1 MASKNAKTTVEVLLV
16 GAEIGGIKLQPHL
29 VKTSRL
35 ITVDMI
41 CPRASI
47 AKKTAAKEVAF
58 RKAKADLKGEG
69 WTRRI
74 MFREDVEGHFGLA
87 VQLSEVL
94 DDEWFEKFLRA
105 TAKIALKEFRDLA
118 KTYTVGISDI
128 ASAPIDALA
137 QLEGTYPGPK
147 AVAQGVLDVTEDM
160 LPESGKSVMVEVPL
174 HRPKIAKTKTVGIV
188 KLEIRA

>member
-1 MASKNAKTTVEVLLV
+1 MATKSQKVTVEVLIT

-29 VKTSRL
+29 VKTARL
-35 ITVDMI
+35 VTVDMI

-47 AKKTAAKEVAF
+47 AKKTAAKEVKF
-58 RKAKADLKGEG
+58 QKAKADLKGQG
-69 WTRRI
+69 WTERV
-74 MFREDVEGHFGLA
+74 MFREDVDGHFGFA

-147 AVAQGVLDVTEDM
+147 TVAQGVLDVTEDM
-160 LPESGKSVMVEVPL
+160 LPEAGKSVTVEVPL
-174 HRPKIAKTKTVGIV
+174 HRPKFAKTVGRV
-188 KLEIRA
+188 KLELRA

>member
-1 MASKNAKTTVEVLLV
+1 MATKNQKVQIEVLFA

-29 VKTSRL
+29 VKTTRL
-35 ITVDMI
+35 VTVDMV
-41 CPRASI
+41 CPRSSI
-47 AKKTAAKEVAF
+47 AKKTAAKEVKF
-58 RKAKADLKGEG
+58 QKAKADLKGQG
-69 WTRRI
+69 WTERV
-74 MFREDVEGHFGLA
+74 MFREEVDGHFGFA

-105 TAKIALKEFRDLA
+105 TVKIALKEFRDLA

-147 AVAQGVLDVTEDM
+147 TVAQGVLDVTDDM
-160 LPESGKSVMVEVPL
+160 MPEVGQRVFVEVPL
-174 HRPKIAKTKTVGIV
+174 HRPKFAKTVGHV
-188 KLEIRA
+188 RLEVRA

>member
-1 MASKNAKTTVEVLLV
+1 MANRNQKVTVEVLIA

-29 VKTSRL
+29 VKTTRL
-35 ITVDMI
+35 VTVDMI
-41 CPRASI
+41 CPRTAI
-47 AKKTAAKEVAF
+47 AKKTAAKEMKF
-58 RKAKADLKGEG
+58 QKAKADLKGQG
-69 WTRRI
+69 WTERV
-74 MFREDVEGHFGLA
+74 MFREDVDGHFGFA

-105 TAKIALKEFRDLA
+105 TVKIALKEFRDLA

-147 AVAQGVLDVTEDM
+147 TVAQGVLDVTEEM
-160 LPESGKSVMVEVPL
+160 LPEPGKAVTVEVPL
-174 HRPKIAKTKTVGIV
+174 HRPKFAKTIGCV

>member
-1 MASKNAKTTVEVLLV
+1 MSAQKSSKSTVEVLLA

-29 VKTSRL
+29 VKTTRL
-35 ITVDMI
+35 VTVDLV
-41 CPRASI
+41 CPRAAI
-47 AKKTAAKEVAF
+47 AKKSAAKEVKF
-58 RKAKADLKGEG
+58 QKAKADLKGQG
-69 WTRRI
+69 WTERV
-74 MFREDVEGHFGLA
+74 MHREDVDGHFGLA

-147 AVAQGVLDVTEDM
+147 TVAQGVLDVTEAM
-160 LPESGKSVMVEVPL
+160 LPEAGKAVTVEVPL
-174 HRPKIAKTKTVGIV
+174 HRPKFAKVIGSV
-188 KLEIRA
+188 KLELRT

>member
-1 MASKNAKTTVEVLLV
+1 MSAQKSSKSTVEVLLA
-16 GAEIGGIKLQPHL
+16 GAELGGIKLQPHL
-29 VKTSRL
+29 VKTTRL
-35 ITVDMI
+35 VTVDMI

-47 AKKTAAKEVAF
+47 AKKTAAKEVKF
-58 RKAKADLKGEG
+58 QKAKADLKGQG
-69 WTRRI
+69 WTERV
-74 MFREDVEGHFGLA
+74 MHREDVDGHFGLA

-118 KTYTVGISDI
+118 KSYTVGISDI

-147 AVAQGVLDVTEDM
+147 TVAQGVLDVTEDM
-160 LPESGKSVMVEVPL
+160 LLEAGTAVTVEVPL
-174 HRPKIAKTKTVGIV
+174 HRPKFTKTIGHV
-188 KLEIRA
+188 KLELRA

>member
-1 MASKNAKTTVEVLLV
+1 MANKNQKITVEVLIA

-29 VKTSRL
+29 VKTTRL
-35 ITVDMI
+35 VTVDMI
-41 CPRASI
+41 CPRSAI
-47 AKKTAAKEVAF
+47 AKKTAAKEVKF
-58 RKAKADLKGEG
+58 QKAKADLKGQG
-69 WTRRI
+69 WTERV
-74 MFREDVEGHFGLA
+74 MFREDVDGHFGFA

-105 TAKIALKEFRDLA
+105 TVKIALKEFRDLA

-147 AVAQGVLDVTEDM
+147 TVAQGVLDVTEEM
-160 LPESGKSVMVEVPL
+160 LPEPGKTVTVEVPL
-174 HRPKIAKTKTVGIV
+174 HRPRFAKTVGHV
-188 KLEIRA
+188 KLELRA

>member
-1 MASKNAKTTVEVLLV
+1 MKKVQIEVLLA

-29 VKTSRL
+29 VKTTRL
-35 ITVDMI
+35 LTVDMI

-47 AKKTAAKEVAF
+47 AKKTAAKEVKF
-58 RKAKADLKGEG
+58 QKAKADLKGQG
-69 WTRRI
+69 WTERV
-74 MFREDVEGHFGLA
+74 MFREDVDGHFGLA

-118 KTYTVGISDI
+118 KSYTVGISDI

-147 AVAQGVLDVTEDM
+147 TVAQGVLDVTEDM
-160 LPESGKSVMVEVPL
+160 LPGAGKSVTVEVPL
-174 HRPKIAKTKTVGIV
+174 HRPKFAKTIGHV
-188 KLEIRA
+188 KLELRA

>member
-1 MASKNAKTTVEVLLV
+1 MKKVQIEVLLAGV
-16 GAEIGGIKLQPHL
+16 EIGGIKLRPHL
-29 VKTSRL
+29 VKTTRL
-35 ITVDMI
+35 VTVDMV

-47 AKKTAAKEVAF
+47 ARKTAAKEVKF
-58 RKAKADLKGEG
+58 QKAKADLKGQG
-69 WTRRI
+69 WTERV
-74 MFREDVEGHFGLA
+74 MFREDVDGHFGFA

-137 QLEGTYPGPK
+137 QLEGTYPGPRT
-147 AVAQGVLDVTEDM
+147 VAQGVLDVTEEM
-160 LPESGKSVMVEVPL
+160 LPEVGKSVMVEVPL
-174 HRPKIAKTKTVGIV
+174 HRPKLAKTVGRV
-188 KLEIRA
+188 KLELRA

>member
-1 MASKNAKTTVEVLLV
+1 MATKNQKVAIEVLIT

-29 VKTSRL
+29 LKTTRL

-47 AKKTAAKEVAF
+47 AKKTAAKEVKF
-58 RKAKADLKGEG
+58 QKAKADLKGQG
-69 WTRRI
+69 WTERV
-74 MFREDVEGHFGLA
+74 MFREDVDGHFGLA

-137 QLEGTYPGPK
+137 QMEGTYPGPRT
-147 AVAQGVLDVTEDM
+147 VAQGVLDVTEAM
-160 LPESGKSVMVEVPL
+160 LPEPGKAVTVEVPL
-174 HRPKIAKTKTVGIV
+174 HRPKFAKTVGRV
-188 KLEIRA
+188 KLELRA

>member
-1 MASKNAKTTVEVLLV
+1 MANKNQKVTVEVLIA

-29 VKTSRL
+29 VKTTRL
-35 ITVDMI
+35 VTVDMI
-41 CPRASI
+41 CPRSSI
-47 AKKTAAKEVAF
+47 AKKTAAKEVKF
-58 RKAKADLKGEG
+58 QKAKADLKGQG
-69 WTRRI
+69 WTERV
-74 MFREDVEGHFGLA
+74 MFREDVDGHFGFA

-105 TAKIALKEFRDLA
+105 TVKIALKEFRDLA

-147 AVAQGVLDVTEDM
+147 TVAQGVLDVTEEM
-160 LPESGKSVMVEVPL
+160 LPELGKTVTVEVPL
-174 HRPKIAKTKTVGIV
+174 HRPRFAKTVGHV
-188 KLEIRA
+188 KLELRA

>member
-1 MASKNAKTTVEVLLV
+1 MATKSQKVTVEVLIT

-29 VKTSRL
+29 VKTARL
-35 ITVDMI
+35 VTVDMV
-41 CPRASI
+41 CPRAAI
-47 AKKTAAKEVAF
+47 ARKTAAKEVKF
-58 RKAKADLKGEG
+58 QKAKADLKGQG
-69 WTRRI
+69 WTERV
-74 MFREDVEGHFGLA
+74 MFREDVDGHFGFA

-147 AVAQGVLDVTEDM
+147 TVAQGVLDVTEDM
-160 LPESGKSVMVEVPL
+160 LPEAGKAVTVEVPL
-174 HRPKIAKTKTVGIV
+174 HRPKFAKTVGHV
-188 KLEIRA
+188 KLELRA

>member
-1 MASKNAKTTVEVLLV
+1 MANRNQKVTVEVLIA

-29 VKTSRL
+29 VKTTRL
-35 ITVDMI
+35 VTVDMI
-41 CPRASI
+41 CPRTAI
-47 AKKTAAKEVAF
+47 AKKTAAKEMKF
-58 RKAKADLKGEG
+58 QKAKADLKGQG
-69 WTRRI
+69 WTERV
-74 MFREDVEGHFGLA
+74 MFREDVDGHFGFA

-105 TAKIALKEFRDLA
+105 TVKIALKEFRDLA

-147 AVAQGVLDVTEDM
+147 TVAQGVLDVTEEM
-160 LPESGKSVMVEVPL
+160 LPEPGKAVTVEVPL
-174 HRPKIAKTKTVGIV
+174 HRPKFTKTIGHV
-188 KLEIRA
+188 KLELRA